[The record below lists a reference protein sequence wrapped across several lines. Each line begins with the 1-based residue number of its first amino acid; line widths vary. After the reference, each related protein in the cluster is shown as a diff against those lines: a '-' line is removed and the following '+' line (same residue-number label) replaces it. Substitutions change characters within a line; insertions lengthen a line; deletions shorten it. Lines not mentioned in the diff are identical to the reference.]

1 MMSNRWVRALRM
13 EPAVYREVAFDRA
26 ASGQAAA
33 ILAAAVLIH
42 LAAARMQQWPSGL
55 ALPWVLSWLAGSALI
70 YLPAARL
77 SGRGGSLGMTFRIL
91 AFAYLP
97 TIVGLA
103 ALALLTMASLA
114 HPFWAV
120 LAIPMLVGVV
130 AWAVRA
136 AVAGVGELC
145 HLGLGRALA
154 VAVLAGLALAVA
166 VNLALCSLNL
176 LALR

>member
-1 MMSNRWVRALRM
+1 MANRWVRALRM
-13 EPAVYREVAFDRA
+13 EPTVYREVAFDRA

-33 ILAAAVLIH
+33 ILAAAILIH

-55 ALPWVLSWLAGSALI
+55 AVPWVLSWLAGSVLI
-70 YLPAARL
+70 YLPTAQL
-77 SGRGGSLGMTFRIL
+77 LGRRGTLGMTFRIL

-103 ALALLTMASLA
+103 ALALLTVASLTY
-114 HPFWAV
+114 PFWAV
-120 LAIPMLVGVV
+120 LAVPVLVAVV

-145 HLGLGRALA
+145 RLGLGRALA
-154 VAVLAGLALAVA
+154 VAVLAGLALAVT
-166 VNLALCSLNL
+166 VNLVLSSLNL
-176 LALR
+176 LVLG